1 MIYDKLKAQ
10 DDEYLLHSYG
20 RAPVAIKSGKGSIAE
35 DYDGKKYID
44 FTSGIGVN
52 VLGYCPDNWVNAVTA
67 QLKNVQHVCNY
78 YINDNCTELAEKLTK
93 AAGMSRAFFCNSG
106 AEANECA
113 IKIARKSGAAK
124 GKWKIITLVNS
135 FHGRTL
141 TTLAATGQDVFHRT
155 FLPLTDGFLHVEGN
169 DIEALKNAIT
179 DDVCAVM
186 LEGVQGEGGVIP
198 MAKEYLQAVRALC
211 DEKDILM
218 IMDEVQT
225 GVGRTGYFYS
235 YQSADILPDVA
246 TSAKG
251 LAGGLPI
258 GACLVSE
265 KLKDIFV
272 PSDNGSTFGGNP
284 VVCAGAVEIVNTV
297 ADEAFLKSVQEK
309 GAYITEKLNAMDKV
323 SFVRGQGM
331 IIGIKVEN
339 GMDAHTIMDK
349 CIEKGL
355 LILTAKGDM
364 CRFLPP
370 LNISYEDIDAG
381 LKIFEEAIN
390 S

>member
-10 DDEYLLHSYG
+10 DDEYLLHAYG
-20 RAPVAIKSGKGSIAE
+20 RAPVAIRSGKGVIAE

-44 FTSGIGVN
+44 FTAGIGVN
-52 VLGYCPDNWVNAVTA
+52 VLGYCPDNWVKAVTA
-67 QLKNVQHVCNY
+67 QLSNVQHVCNY
-78 YINDNCTELAEKLTK
+78 YINDNCTELAERLTK
-93 AAGMSRAFFCNSG
+93 AAGMSRVFFCNSG

-113 IKIARKSGAAK
+113 IKVARKNGAK
-124 GKWKIITLVNS
+124 DGKWKIITLIDS

-141 TTLAATGQDVFHRT
+141 TTLAATGQEVFHKT
-155 FLPLTDGFLHVEGN
+155 FLPLTDGFIYVKGN
-169 DIEALKNAIT
+169 DIDALKAAI
-179 DDVCAVM
+179 DDEVCAVM

-198 MAKEYLQAVRALC
+198 MSEEYLKAVRKLC
-211 DEKDILM
+211 DEKNILM

-235 YQSADILPDVA
+235 YQRADILPDVA

-258 GACLVSE
+258 GACMVSE

-284 VVCAGAVEIVNTV
+284 VVCAGGVEIVKTV
-297 ADEAFLKSVQEK
+297 ADPDFLAEVRAK
-309 GAYITEKLNAMDKV
+309 GEYFTEKLTAMKNV
-323 SFVRGQGM
+323 SFVRGKGM

-339 GMDAHTIMDK
+339 GMDAHAIMEK

-370 LNISYEDIDAG
+370 LSISYDEIDAG
-381 LKIFEEAIN
+381 LKIFEEVI

>member
-10 DDEYLLHSYG
+10 DDEYLLHAYG

-44 FTSGIGVN
+44 FTAGIGVN
-52 VLGYCPDNWVNAVTA
+52 VLGYCPENWVKAVTE
-67 QLKNVQHVCNY
+67 QLSNVQHVCNY
-78 YINDNCTELAEKLTK
+78 YINDKCTELAEKLTK
-93 AAGMSRAFFCNSG
+93 AAGMSRVFFCNSG

-113 IKIARKSGAAK
+113 IKVARKIGSKKGAY
-124 GKWKIITLVNS
+124 KIITLRDS

-141 TTLAATGQDVFHRT
+141 TTLSATGQDVFHET
-155 FLPLTDGFLHVEGN
+155 FLPLTDGFIYVPGN
-169 DIEALKNAIT
+169 DIKALEEAI
-179 DDVCAVM
+179 DDTVCGVL
-186 LEGVQGEGGVIP
+186 LEGIQGEGGVIP
-198 MAKEYLQAVRALC
+198 METEYLQAVRKLC
-211 DEKDILM
+211 DEKDIVM

-235 YQSADILPDVA
+235 YQGANILPDVA

-251 LAGGLPI
+251 LAGGLPV
-258 GACLVSE
+258 GACLVNE
-265 KLKDIFV
+265 KHKDVFV

-284 VVCAGAVEIVNTV
+284 VVCAGGIEIVNTV
-297 ADEAFLKSVQEK
+297 ANEEFLSEVQKK
-309 GAYITEKLNAMDKV
+309 GEYFFDKLSKMKNVK
-323 SFVRGQGM
+323 FVRGKGL
-331 IIGIKVEN
+331 IIGAKVEN
-339 GMDAHTIMDK
+339 GMDAHTIMEK

-370 LNISYEDIDAG
+370 LNISYEDIDNG
-381 LKIFEEAIN
+381 LAIFEEVIA
-390 S
+390 

>member
-10 DDEYLLHSYG
+10 DDEYLLHAYG

-44 FTSGIGVN
+44 FTAGIGVN
-52 VLGYCPDNWVNAVTA
+52 VLGYCPENWVKAVTE
-67 QLKNVQHVCNY
+67 QLSNVQHVCNY
-78 YINDNCTELAEKLTK
+78 YINDKCTELAEKLTK
-93 AAGMSRAFFCNSG
+93 AAGMSRVFFCNSG

-113 IKIARKSGAAK
+113 IKVARKIGSKKGAYR
-124 GKWKIITLVNS
+124 IVTLRDS

-141 TTLAATGQDVFHRT
+141 TTLSATGQDVFHQT
-155 FLPLTDGFLHVEGN
+155 FLPLTDGFIYVPGN
-169 DIEALKNAIT
+169 DIKALEEAI
-179 DDVCAVM
+179 DDSVCGVL

-198 MAKEYLQAVRALC
+198 METEYLQAVRKLC
-211 DEKDILM
+211 DEKDVVM

-235 YQSADILPDVA
+235 YQGANILPDVA

-251 LAGGLPI
+251 LAGGLPV

-265 KLKDIFV
+265 KYKDVFV

-284 VVCAGAVEIVNTV
+284 VVCAGGIEIVNTV
-297 ADEAFLKSVQEK
+297 ANEEFLNEVQKK
-309 GAYITEKLNAMDKV
+309 GEYFFDKLSKMKNVK
-323 SFVRGQGM
+323 FVRGKGL
-331 IIGIKVEN
+331 IIGVKVEN
-339 GMDAHTIMDK
+339 GMDAHAIMEK

-370 LNISYEDIDAG
+370 LNISYEDIDKG
-381 LKIFEEAIN
+381 LAIFEEVIA
-390 S
+390 

>member
-10 DDEYLLHSYG
+10 DDEYLLHAYG

-44 FTSGIGVN
+44 FTAGIGVN
-52 VLGYCPDNWVNAVTA
+52 VLGYCPENWVKAVTE
-67 QLKNVQHVCNY
+67 QLSNVQHVCNY
-78 YINDNCTELAEKLTK
+78 YINDKCTELAEKLTK
-93 AAGMSRAFFCNSG
+93 AAGMSRVFFCNSG

-113 IKIARKSGAAK
+113 IKVARKIGSKKGAYR
-124 GKWKIITLVNS
+124 IVTLRDS

-141 TTLAATGQDVFHRT
+141 TTLSATGQDVFHQT
-155 FLPLTDGFLHVEGN
+155 FLPLTDGFIYVPGN
-169 DIEALKNAIT
+169 DIKALEEAI
-179 DDVCAVM
+179 DDSVCGVL

-198 MAKEYLQAVRALC
+198 METEYLQAVRKLC
-211 DEKDILM
+211 DEKDIVM

-235 YQSADILPDVA
+235 YQGANILPDVA

-251 LAGGLPI
+251 LAGGLPV

-265 KLKDIFV
+265 KYKDVFV

-284 VVCAGAVEIVNTV
+284 VVCAGGIEIVNTV
-297 ADEAFLKSVQEK
+297 ANEEFLSEVQKK
-309 GAYITEKLNAMDKV
+309 GEYFFDKLSKMKNVK
-323 SFVRGQGM
+323 FVRGKGL
-331 IIGIKVEN
+331 IIGAKVEN
-339 GMDAHTIMDK
+339 GMDAHTIMEK

-370 LNISYEDIDAG
+370 LNISYEDIDKG
-381 LKIFEEAIN
+381 LAIFEEVIA
-390 S
+390 

>member
-10 DDEYLLHSYG
+10 DDEYLLHAYG

-44 FTSGIGVN
+44 FTAGIGVN
-52 VLGYCPDNWVNAVTA
+52 VLGYCPENWVKAVTE
-67 QLKNVQHVCNY
+67 QLSNVQHVCNY
-78 YINDNCTELAEKLTK
+78 YINDKCTELAEKLTK
-93 AAGMSRAFFCNSG
+93 AAGMSRVFFCNSG

-113 IKIARKSGAAK
+113 IKVARKIGSKKGAYR
-124 GKWKIITLVNS
+124 IVTLRDS

-141 TTLAATGQDVFHRT
+141 TTLSATGQDVFHQT
-155 FLPLTDGFLHVEGN
+155 FLPLTDGFIYVPGN
-169 DIEALKNAIT
+169 DIKALEEAI
-179 DDVCAVM
+179 DDSVCGVL

-198 MAKEYLQAVRALC
+198 METEYLQAVRKLC
-211 DEKDILM
+211 DEKDVVM

-235 YQSADILPDVA
+235 YQGANILPDVA

-251 LAGGLPI
+251 LAGGLPV

-265 KLKDIFV
+265 KYKDVFV

-284 VVCAGAVEIVNTV
+284 VVCAGGIEIVNTV
-297 ADEAFLKSVQEK
+297 ANEEFLSEVQKK
-309 GAYITEKLNAMDKV
+309 GEYFFDKLSKMKNVK
-323 SFVRGQGM
+323 FVRGKGL
-331 IIGIKVEN
+331 IIGVKVEN
-339 GMDAHTIMDK
+339 GMDAHAIMEK

-370 LNISYEDIDAG
+370 LNISYEDIDKG
-381 LKIFEEAIN
+381 LAIFEEVIA
-390 S
+390 

>member
-10 DDEYLLHSYG
+10 DDEYLLHAYG

-44 FTSGIGVN
+44 FTAGIGVN
-52 VLGYCPDNWVNAVTA
+52 VLGYCPENWVKAVTE
-67 QLKNVQHVCNY
+67 QLSNVQHVCNY
-78 YINDNCTELAEKLTK
+78 YINDKCTELAEKLTK
-93 AAGMSRAFFCNSG
+93 AAGMSRVFFCNSG

-113 IKIARKSGAAK
+113 IKVARKIGSKKGAYR
-124 GKWKIITLVNS
+124 IVTLRDS

-141 TTLAATGQDVFHRT
+141 TTLSATGQDVFHQT
-155 FLPLTDGFLHVEGN
+155 FLPLTDGFIYVPGN
-169 DIEALKNAIT
+169 DIKALEEAI
-179 DDVCAVM
+179 DDSVCGVL

-198 MAKEYLQAVRALC
+198 METEYLQAVRKLC
-211 DEKDILM
+211 DEKDIVM

-235 YQSADILPDVA
+235 YQGANILPDVA

-251 LAGGLPI
+251 LAGGLPV

-265 KLKDIFV
+265 KYKDVFV

-284 VVCAGAVEIVNTV
+284 VVCAGGIEIVNTV
-297 ADEAFLKSVQEK
+297 ANEEFLSEVQKK
-309 GAYITEKLNAMDKV
+309 GEYFFDKLSKMKNVK
-323 SFVRGQGM
+323 FVRGKGL
-331 IIGIKVEN
+331 IIGVKVEN
-339 GMDAHTIMDK
+339 GMDAHAIMEK

-370 LNISYEDIDAG
+370 LNISYEDIDKG
-381 LKIFEEAIN
+381 LAIFEEVIA
-390 S
+390 

>member
-10 DDEYLLHSYG
+10 DDEYLLHAYG

-44 FTSGIGVN
+44 FTAGIGVN
-52 VLGYCPDNWVNAVTA
+52 VLGYCPENWVKAVTE
-67 QLKNVQHVCNY
+67 QLSNVQHVCNY
-78 YINDNCTELAEKLTK
+78 YINDKCTELAEKLTK
-93 AAGMSRAFFCNSG
+93 AAGMSRVFFCNSG

-113 IKIARKSGAAK
+113 IKVARKIGSKKGAY
-124 GKWKIITLVNS
+124 KIITLRDS

-141 TTLAATGQDVFHRT
+141 TTLSATGQDVFHET
-155 FLPLTDGFLHVEGN
+155 FLPLTDGFIYVPGN
-169 DIEALKNAIT
+169 DIKALEEAI
-179 DDVCAVM
+179 DDSVCGVL

-198 MAKEYLQAVRALC
+198 METEYLQAVRKLC
-211 DEKDILM
+211 DEKDIVM

-235 YQSADILPDVA
+235 YQGANILPDVA

-251 LAGGLPI
+251 LAGGLPV
-258 GACLVSE
+258 GACLVNE
-265 KLKDIFV
+265 KHKDVFV

-284 VVCAGAVEIVNTV
+284 VVCAGGIEIVNTV
-297 ADEAFLKSVQEK
+297 ANEEFLSEVQKK
-309 GAYITEKLNAMDKV
+309 GEYFFDKLSKMKNVK
-323 SFVRGQGM
+323 FVRGKGL
-331 IIGIKVEN
+331 IIGAKVEN
-339 GMDAHTIMDK
+339 GMDAHTIMEK

-370 LNISYEDIDAG
+370 LNISYEDIDKG
-381 LKIFEEAIN
+381 LAIFEEVIA
-390 S
+390 